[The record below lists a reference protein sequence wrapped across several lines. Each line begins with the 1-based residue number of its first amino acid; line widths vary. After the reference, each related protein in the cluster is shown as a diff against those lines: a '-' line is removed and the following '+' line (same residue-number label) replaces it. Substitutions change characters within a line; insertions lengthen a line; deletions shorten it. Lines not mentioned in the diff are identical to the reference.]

1 MRKSDHESQE
11 NGDSLFT
18 ERQIRVLELRIQ
30 GLSQQEVANI
40 MGTTRSNISI
50 LEKRAHRNI
59 SRAKHTIHKWM
70 MIQAPISIRISAGT
84 DLFDLP
90 DIIFA
95 VADQK
100 GIQLPINSADIIVQ
114 LKSKAPNTF
123 KDRNIKKDADIY
135 ITEYGDL
142 LIQELVDSAVGGAG
156 KKKLPKSSSRSSK
169 VPLVLE

>member
-1 MRKSDHESQE
+1 MKIRKRYHESQE
-11 NGDSLFT
+11 NGASFLT
-18 ERQIRVLELRIQ
+18 EKQIRVLELRTQ
-30 GLSQQEVANI
+30 GHSQQEIADI
-40 MGTTRSNISI
+40 MGSTRSNISI
-50 LEKRAHRNI
+50 LETRAYRNI
-59 SRAKHTIHKWM
+59 SRAKRTIQKWM

-84 DLFDLP
+84 DLFNLP

-95 VADQK
+95 EADQK
-100 GIQLPINSADIIVQ
+100 RIQLPINSADIIVQ

-142 LIQELVDSAVGGAG
+142 LIQELVDSAVEGTG

-169 VPLVLE
+169 VPKY